1 MTKPVATFDTVERRA
16 VDLHGTRVEFV
27 VRRSPRRRGIGLRI
41 DHDGLVVLVPQRCS
55 QSRIDGAVSDQ
66 SRWVL
71 EKLATWT
78 ARRVPPPVW
87 RDGEHLPFR
96 GGHAVLRLGNE
107 PPRRQ
112 LEFDFESIPTIE
124 LPEHR
129 TEIQEGVVAWYRAQA
144 LPHLTERV
152 AYYASC
158 LGEETP
164 RVLLSEARTR
174 WGSCSHDRV
183 IRLSWRLIKAGD
195 AEIDYVVAHEVSHLR
210 HMNHGRQFWGTVADI
225 YPQYRAASRELD
237 RNDLRYRTF

>member
-16 VDLHGTRVEFV
+16 VELNGTRVEFV

-55 QSRIDGAVSDQ
+55 QARIDAAVSDQ
-66 SRWVL
+66 ERWVL

-78 ARRVPPPVW
+78 ARRVPPPMW
-87 RDGEHLPFR
+87 RDGERLPFR
-96 GGHAVLRLGNE
+96 GGHAVLRFDAE
-107 PPRRQ
+107 PVQRQ
-112 LEFDFESIPTIE
+112 LEFDFEPMPRIE
-124 LPEHR
+124 LAATRESI
-129 TEIQEGVVAWYRAQA
+129 EDGVVAWYRAQA
-144 LPHLTERV
+144 LPHLTQRV
-152 AYYASC
+152 AHFARC
-158 LGEETP
+158 LGEEAP

-210 HMNHGRQFWGTVADI
+210 HMNHGRQFWSTVADI